1 MERWL
6 PALRMRTWELCVSGE
21 TVGVVPREAA
31 KLGPRQPGL
40 VLPGSHPAYQIFL
53 SQGLSFKVL

>member
-1 MERWL
+1 M
-6 PALRMRTWELCVSGE
+6 RMRTWELCVSGE